1 MSTKPTYD
9 PYNTESVEP
18 TKTAP
23 VNLSEKA
30 LKERS
35 YDLTKLT
42 QISRVRESAHPQFDG
57 MGYMKYNETNEMADI
72 SYLAPKVNKYDSRIT
87 TGITHEKSSSL
98 VSMFTNF
105 KFEGI
110 VRVFKGDKELQDMGT
125 SLSNWAR
132 HSREKEEYDNKR
144 GQFYRNLVSQG
155 TSFSCERY
163 VERYVPKKIVSGE
176 VDFTD
181 LNNTEWV
188 EKGDRKLFI
197 GCESDLVDPKKVF
210 LEDIRQPDIQ
220 KQPGVY
226 TVEYVP
232 RELMET
238 IWGKSKMWKSVPHM
252 VTPVSSSLGTLTQGS
267 IYSDW
272 IFGEVDFNKVE
283 VIQVYRPFEQR
294 YQIYINGIPMLSPGF
309 PLTAISPS
317 GLIPIAKGDIDL
329 MNMFAYSKSIPAK
342 TKIDQAV
349 MDTMLKVL
357 LIKFQQSATPPT
369 ANNTGRVVDAGIYMP
384 GRSTVNIDPK
394 KLTPLLEATGVTNAD
409 FGFYNTIKE
418 QIDSKSVSSLLEG
431 QATKDMTL
439 GQYMDQQKKAMLKVG
454 GMIDGIVNWEK
465 QMLRLRIANLLV
477 NGPSMNDKDEYEDV
491 TFEEETEAGTQK
503 NIIRFDEE
511 NYDSKRDSWDVL
523 EEQIKYGKENG
534 DEASITY
541 INPKMMREMLLDPE
555 VTFYYEVVPVEKNN
569 DKLSQM
575 MFIQMIT
582 QAANLFGMDSL
593 AVERLKKRYART
605 FNEQFEDI
613 FLNEDEM
620 ELEKLKMQQEMLKQ
634 QPQGAEQGQEALA
647 APGGNPMQGAGEQ
660 APSMT
665 DAMNQ

>member
-1 MSTKPTYD
+1 LSTQTC
-9 PYNTESVEP
+9 S
-18 TKTAP
+18 
-23 VNLSEKA
+23 
-30 LKERS
+30 
-35 YDLTKLT
+35 
-42 QISRVRESAHPQFDG
+42 
-57 MGYMKYNETNEMADI
+57 
-72 SYLAPKVNKYDSRIT
+72 
-87 TGITHEKSSSL
+87 
-98 VSMFTNF
+98 
-105 KFEGI
+105 
-110 VRVFKGDKELQDMGT
+110 
-125 SLSNWAR
+125 
-132 HSREKEEYDNKR
+132 
-144 GQFYRNLVSQG
+144 
-155 TSFSCERY
+155 
-163 VERYVPKKIVSGE
+163 
-176 VDFTD
+176 
-181 LNNTEWV
+181 
-188 EKGDRKLFI
+188 
-197 GCESDLVDPKKVF
+197 
-210 LEDIRQPDIQ
+210 
-220 KQPGVY
+220 
-226 TVEYVP
+226 
-232 RELMET
+232 
-238 IWGKSKMWKSVPHM
+238 
-252 VTPVSSSLGTLTQGS
+252 
-267 IYSDW
+267 
-272 IFGEVDFNKVE
+272 
-283 VIQVYRPFEQR
+283 
-294 YQIYINGIPMLSPGF
+294 
-309 PLTAISPS
+309 S

-465 QMLRLRIANLLV
+465 QMLRLRVANLLV

-620 ELEKLKMQQEMLKQ
+620 ELEKLKMQQEMAMQ
-634 QPQGAEQGQEALA
+634 NPQGQEQA
-647 APGGNPMQGAGEQ
+647 AIPGQSGNPMQGAGEQ